1 MGKRIV
7 TVGDLVLDIIL
18 PIKLPVRAARHQE
31 AKRRNVQP
39 GGMANF
45 ALAAANFGAEVSV
58 AGVVGTDA
66 FAPLV
71 TEPLRERGIDLSN
84 VVAMPNSTTTLVMV
98 LTDKDEDKHVFIGQ
112 YGEGSEAPY
121 PEKLD
126 AAIEAADALFLE
138 GYTLAEKSVVPM
150 ATRALEQAYKVG
162 TPVYLDAGPFLKYA
176 DPKQVRWVLERTHLL
191 LLADDEAPYAADG
204 EVGPN
209 AFARLLTM
217 GPKFVIA
224 KRAAKGSMV
233 ITADWWLDIPPYPVE
248 RVVDSVGA
256 GDTFDAVFMAAFLQ
270 GVKLQ
275 DCAKL
280 ANAAGALIVQRVGGG
295 VTAPTCKEVLA
306 LMREAG
312 DEVEFPC
319 SK

>member
-1 MGKRIV
+1 MGKRVI
-7 TVGDLVLDIIL
+7 TVGDLVLDIIM
-18 PIKLPVRAARHQE
+18 PVKLPLRAAQHQE
-31 AKRRNVQP
+31 AERRNVQP

-45 ALAAANFGAEVSV
+45 ALAAANFGLDVSV

-71 TEPLRERGIDLSN
+71 LEPMRARGIDLTH
-84 VVAMPNSTTTLVMV
+84 VVAMPNSTTTLVLV
-98 LTDKDEDKHVFIGQ
+98 LTDKDEDKHVFVGQ
-112 YGEGSEAPY
+112 YGEGPEAPY

-126 AAIEAADALFLE
+126 EAIEAADALFLE
-138 GYTLAEKSVVPM
+138 GYTLAEKNVLPM
-150 ATRALEQAYKVG
+150 ATRALDRAYETG
-162 TPVYLDAGPFLKYA
+162 TPIFLDAGPFLKYA
-176 DPKQVRWVLERTHLL
+176 DPKQVRYVLERTHLL
-191 LLADDEAPYAADG
+191 FLADDEAPYAAEG
-204 EVGPN
+204 EEGPN

-233 ITADWWLDIPPYPVE
+233 ITSDWWLDIPPYPVE

-256 GDTFDAVFMAAFLQ
+256 GDTFDGVFMAAFLQ
-270 GVKLQ
+270 GLPVQ

-280 ANAAGALIVQRVGGG
+280 ANAAGALVVQRVGGG
-295 VTAPTCKEVLA
+295 VTAPTCEETLA
-306 LMREAG
+306 LLRSAG
-312 DEVEFPC
+312 DEVDFSC